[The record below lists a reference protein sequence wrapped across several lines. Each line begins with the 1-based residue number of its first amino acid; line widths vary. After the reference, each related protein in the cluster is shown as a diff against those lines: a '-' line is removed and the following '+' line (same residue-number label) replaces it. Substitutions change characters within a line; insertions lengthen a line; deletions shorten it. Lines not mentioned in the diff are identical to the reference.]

1 MKIRLKSSRA
11 VRALCAILV
20 LLSLIGCGGADKA
33 VNVPRPYAWPRI
45 EVYPDSLTDLHVGPV
60 RWMANASV
68 LATVRSGNANSV
80 WADIRYPAYQATLF
94 LTFINCDRMT
104 ADSIIA
110 NRRHRIA
117 LNLGDTPASKE
128 MIVST
133 DSMFDSELVIAS
145 AVSPAP
151 LQFVSSGERM
161 VVTGTLFFDRA
172 PESYDSVR
180 PIVDALRSEMVR
192 ALKSLRYE
200 TDL

>member
-1 MKIRLKSSRA
+1 M
-11 VRALCAILV
+11 
-20 LLSLIGCGGADKA
+20 
-33 VNVPRPYAWPRI
+33 NVPRPYAWPRV
-45 EVYPDSLTDLHVGPV
+45 ELYPDSLTEIQSVPV
-60 RWMANASV
+60 RWIANASA

-94 LTFINCDRMT
+94 LTFISCDRMT

-117 LNLGDTPASKE
+117 LNIGDTPASKE
-128 MIVST
+128 MIGSQGGG
-133 DSMFDSELVIAS
+133 FDSELVTAT
-145 AVSPAP
+145 AASPAP

-161 VVTGTLFFDRA
+161 IVTGTLFFDRA
-172 PESYDSVR
+172 PVSYDSVR
-180 PIVDALRSEMVR
+180 PIVDVLRSEMVR